1 MIYNALVIG
10 LGKCGVGFDLASQ
23 KDYIFTHT
31 KAYMN
36 DNRVNLIGGLDPV
49 EKRREEFQNFSNTK
63 AWPSVNELLDA
74 SPSVSIDIVSVCTPS
89 HIRLEIIEGILSSIK
104 PKVIILEKPIATK
117 IDEAKKVEKLCKDNG
132 VDLFINYFR
141 RFQKGFQAIAEN
153 MKKGSYGKLQAV
165 NVYYSNGLFNN
176 ASHFVNLLLFFK
188 DEMPKVK
195 WVGSTKRTLKTGDVD
210 VNFLLSWEN
219 IDVFFHAANED
230 HYSFG
235 EMDLVFS
242 SKRVLLKNYC
252 YELIESEVKDDPL
265 FSNYKCLEEGD
276 RNKEFTPMTYQ
287 AEVIS
292 EVCRFIKEGGRNIS
306 DGMSAI
312 NTLSICHEVKRKVA

>member
-1 MIYNALVIG
+1 
-10 LGKCGVGFDLASQ
+10 
-23 KDYIFTHT
+23 
-31 KAYMN
+31 
-36 DNRVNLIGGLDPV
+36 
-49 EKRREEFQNFSNTK
+49 
-63 AWPSVNELLDA
+63 
-74 SPSVSIDIVSVCTPS
+74 
-89 HIRLEIIEGILSSIK
+89 
-104 PKVIILEKPIATK
+104 
-117 IDEAKKVEKLCKDNG
+117 
-132 VDLFINYFR
+132 
-141 RFQKGFQAIAEN
+141 
-153 MKKGSYGKLQAV
+153 MKKASYGKLQAV

-195 WVGSTKRTLKTGDVD
+195 WVGSIKRTLETGDVD

-230 HYSFG
+230 HYSLG
-235 EMDLVFS
+235 EMDLVFT

-265 FSNYKCLEEGD
+265 FSNYKYLEEGD
-276 RNKEFTPMTYQ
+276 RNKEFIPMTYQ

-312 NTLSICHEVKRKVA
+312 NTLSICHEVK